1 MICPNCSTE
10 LKRTERTGQ
19 VCSHCHRR
27 FALDPKVHGRGM
39 HDLRIRRCAE
49 SLTDGGRLKVTVT
62 QLWYRSRSYSI
73 AWRAR
78 EARGIRPGIRWSVAL
93 TVCAG
98 LLVYAVLGSGAP
110 AVWARTAAVFVLVV
124 PGLFR
129 YERARPAGS
138 SLSPTEEGFRQLM
151 TGDWRRAYGGLP
163 PGVVNDAARIPGY
176 AASRPPRPRAVILC
190 TDHAVAVFL
199 EANDLPVRLRAV
211 LVEADPGSAHEALV
225 DLPGLLPVVV
235 LHDASALGAL
245 LAPLLRMAHPDRA
258 VVDAG
263 LPVAAVRGR
272 LGAIHRVSPVTA
284 GSHVLAVDAGE
295 LRAVAGL
302 SEQEATWLAEGF
314 WSPIAAVP
322 PPLLATVVEEA
333 VERAV
338 AMAAARPGSAP
349 AYGFLTWPD
358 TDGAA
363 DADTSGKKGTPS
375 A

>member
-10 LKRTERTGQ
+10 LKRTERTDQ

-27 FALDPKVHGRGM
+27 FALDPQLHGSGM
-39 HDLRIRRCAE
+39 HDLRIRRCVE

-62 QLWYRSRSYSI
+62 QLWYRSRRSST

-78 EARGIRPGIRWSVAL
+78 EARGIRPGIRWLVAL
-93 TVCAG
+93 AVCAG
-98 LLVYAVLGSGAP
+98 LVGCAAVTSGTPAVLA
-110 AVWARTAAVFVLVV
+110 ATAAVLVLVV
-124 PGLFR
+124 PGFMP

-138 SLSPTEEGFRQLM
+138 SVSPTEQAFRQLM
-151 TGDWRRAYGGLP
+151 DGVWRRAYGGLP
-163 PGVVNDAARIPGY
+163 PGVVDDAGRGRGDSAPRQ
-176 AASRPPRPRAVILC
+176 PRPRAVILC
-190 TDHAVAVFL
+190 TDHSVAVFL
-199 EANDLPVRLRAV
+199 EANDLPVRLRVV
-211 LVEADPGSAHEALV
+211 LVEADPGSAHDALV
-225 DLPGLLPVVV
+225 DLPGRLPVVV

-245 LAPLLRMAHPDRA
+245 LAPLLRIAHPDRA

-263 LPVAAVRGR
+263 LPVAAVRHHR
-272 LGAIHRVSPVTA
+272 GAVHRVSPVA
-284 GSHVLAVDAGE
+284 AVDAAE

-302 SEQEATWLAEGF
+302 SAQDASWLAEGF

-322 PPLLATVVEEA
+322 PPLLATVLEDA

-338 AMAAARPGSAP
+338 AAARPDSAA

-358 TDGAA
+358 PDGSA
-363 DADTSGKKGTPS
+363 DADTSGKKGTPT